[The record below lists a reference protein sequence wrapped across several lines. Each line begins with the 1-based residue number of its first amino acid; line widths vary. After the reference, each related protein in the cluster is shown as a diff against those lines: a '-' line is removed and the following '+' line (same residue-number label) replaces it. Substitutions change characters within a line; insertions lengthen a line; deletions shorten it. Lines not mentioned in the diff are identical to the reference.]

1 MVGAKNKLYHF
12 VNTFLN
18 GKVFFRGHRMLLELG
33 YVYHIKNEY
42 FEFVKDD
49 RLMQNHKNGGTRP
62 NYLCIENSNKKLL
75 WFVPMSSK
83 VEKYK
88 KQRQKFLD
96 KYNRCDTIIIGK
108 YRNKE
113 TAFLVQNIFPVTEKY
128 IDHIDTVK
136 GIAQPVAKNIQKE
149 VINSVN
155 NIFVL
160 KSKGVNFIYP
170 DVDTIAQKLLTE
182 HKQEKNLNI
191 NIEDDFDDY
200 NK

>member
-1 MVGAKNKLYHF
+1 
-12 VNTFLN
+12 
-18 GKVFFRGHRMLLELG
+18 MLLELG

-49 RLMQNHKNGGTRP
+49 KLMQNHKNGGTRP
-62 NYLCIENSNKKLL
+62 NYLCIENSNEKLL

-83 VEKYK
+83 IEKYK
-88 KQRQKFLD
+88 KQRQKYLD
-96 KYNRCDTIIIGK
+96 KYNRCDTIVLGK

-155 NIFVL
+155 NIFFL
-160 KSKGVNFIYP
+160 KNKGVNFIYP

-182 HKQEKNLNI
+182 HKQEKTLNI